1 MIKYIAFVAIVLL
14 ICMNMRMVVLILTE
28 PQFFPL
34 LFKDIYYYFK
44 HKRYNECPEFGKI
57 RLNCACGSHVFGS
70 GKTLDIVKTAL
81 DIYRKYDGLQVWD
94 ADKKKF
100 VTQRIHIIS
109 NVQIFGVNY
118 IPFKDIG
125 QLIEIEKYKFGSMDV
140 TIFLLDESGAIF
152 NSRDYKNNISPEF
165 LTSLLQS
172 RKNKVA
178 LYMTSQRFIFTDK
191 ILREICGI
199 VNECKMFWRIVTIK
213 SYDAYQLEN
222 AINSNLIMPKKV
234 RLWLAKDSDF
244 KSYNSFQLIE
254 NMRKTYE
261 PGKYLGTEEI
271 LAKSST
277 DGDLSRVTTLKKIYR
292 KKEK

>member
-1 MIKYIAFVAIVLL
+1 MIKLILFSVVALTL
-14 ICMNMRMVVLILTE
+14 FMNMRLVVLIVTE

-44 HKRYNECPEFGKI
+44 HKRYNECPEYGKI

-81 DIYRKYDGLQVWD
+81 DIHKKYDGLQVWD
-94 ADKKKF
+94 KDAKKF

-109 NVQIFGVNY
+109 NVQIYGVHY

-172 RKNKVA
+172 RKNKIA

-222 AINSNLIMPKKV
+222 AINSSLIMPKHV

-244 KSYNSFQLIE
+244 ASYNSYQLIE

-261 PGKYLGTEEI
+261 PGKYLTTDEI
-271 LAKSST
+271 LAKTST

-292 KKEK
+292 KDKK

>member
-1 MIKYIAFVAIVLL
+1 MIKWIVLIGGILFVA
-14 ICMNMRMVVLILTE
+14 MNMRLIVLILTE
-28 PQFFPL
+28 PMFFPL
-34 LFKDIYYYFK
+34 LFKDIFYYFK

-57 RLNCACGSHVFGS
+57 RLNCACGTHVFGS

-81 DIYRKYDGLQVWD
+81 DIYKRYDGLKVWYPD
-94 ADKKKF
+94 GNKF
-100 VTQRIHIIS
+100 VTQHIHIIS
-109 NVQIFGVNY
+109 NVEIYSVPT
-118 IPFKDIG
+118 IRFKDIG
-125 QLIEIEKYKFGSMDV
+125 QLIEIENYKFGPMDV

-191 ILREICGI
+191 ILREICGV

-244 KSYNSFQLIE
+244 KSYNSYQLIE
-254 NMRKTYE
+254 SMRKTYE

-271 LAKSST
+271 LAKSNA
-277 DGDLSRVTTLKKIYR
+277 DGNLDRVTTLKKVYR
-292 KKEK
+292 KDKK

>member
-1 MIKYIAFVAIVLL
+1 MIKLILFVVVILALV
-14 ICMNMRMVVLILTE
+14 MNMRVIVLILTE

-34 LFKDIYYYFK
+34 LFKDIYFYFK
-44 HKRYNECPEFGKI
+44 HKRYNECPEYGKI

-94 ADKKKF
+94 KDAKKF

-109 NVQIFGVNY
+109 NVQIFGVHY

-222 AINSNLIMPKKV
+222 AINSSLIVPKKV
-234 RLWLAKDSDF
+234 RLWLAKDSDYA
-244 KSYNSFQLIE
+244 SYNSYQLIE

-261 PGKYLGTEEI
+261 PGKYLGTDEI
-271 LAKSST
+271 LAKTST
-277 DGDLSRVTTLKKIYR
+277 DGNLDRVTTLKKIY
-292 KKEK
+292 KKEKR